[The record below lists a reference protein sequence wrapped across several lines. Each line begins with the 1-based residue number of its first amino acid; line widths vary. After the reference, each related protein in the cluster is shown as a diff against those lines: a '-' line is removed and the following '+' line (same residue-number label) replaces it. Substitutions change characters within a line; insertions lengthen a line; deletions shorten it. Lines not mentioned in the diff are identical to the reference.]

1 MSATNSKMEGLG
13 TFAERRKRMNAN
25 ELVINTEGLSK
36 AFGEVHALKSFNLR
50 VSQKSIFAILGSNG
64 AGNTTRIKYC

>member
-1 MSATNSKMEGLG
+1 
-13 TFAERRKRMNAN
+13 MNAN